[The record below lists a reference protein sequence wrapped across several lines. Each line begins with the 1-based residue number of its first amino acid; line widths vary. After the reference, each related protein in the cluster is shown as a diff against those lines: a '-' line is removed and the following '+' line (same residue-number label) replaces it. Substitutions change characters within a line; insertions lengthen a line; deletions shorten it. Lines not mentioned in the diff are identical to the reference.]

1 MSSRVI
7 LVEDEELISTM
18 VRINLEKAG
27 YTVTCFGDAEAM
39 LEHVSEQPDCC
50 DVLLLDIV
58 MPGMHG
64 DRALAELRRRGFSAP
79 ILMLTAKRDLETR
92 VNTLD
97 KGADDY
103 LAKPFNVEELM
114 ARVRALIRRAPQSAD
129 SSEDE

>member
-1 MSSRVI
+1 MGSRVI

-27 YTVTCFGDAEAM
+27 YTVTCFNNAETM
-39 LEHVSEQPDCC
+39 LEHVAVQQDCC
-50 DVLLLDIV
+50 DVMLLDIV

-64 DRALAELRRRGFSAP
+64 DRALGELRRLGFSAP

-92 VNTLD
+92 VTTLD
-97 KGADDY
+97 RGADDY

-114 ARVRALIRRAPQSAD
+114 ARVRALIRRAPQPAD
-129 SSEDE
+129 GAEDE